1 MEQSGEAARDSS
13 PRPSAR
19 TIAVLGGAGGIGR
32 ALVRR
37 LQTKGDNVIVLD
49 TSAAMRRY
57 PPSVPAIPIDV
68 RSDTD
73 VAAAAERVRG
83 QAAGLDGMVC
93 ISGIL
98 GKKQLVKDL
107 DFAEFDEI
115 MRINLRGILLASKTF
130 MPLLERRD
138 MASLVIMSS
147 AIIGRTVAAYGAY
160 SMSKAGLV
168 ALTRQLAVEHAPRV
182 RVNAVAPAAVDT
194 AFSRG
199 GTGSDESGMQTDYDS
214 LLKLI
219 PLGRVASPDDIAGPI
234 DFLLGD
240 DSRYMTG
247 QVLWITGG
255 MVMPW

>member
-1 MEQSGEAARDSS
+1 MEQSGEAARDSGPRQS
-13 PRPSAR
+13 PR

-32 ALVRR
+32 AVVRR

-49 TSAAMRRY
+49 TPAAMRRY
-57 PPSVPAIPIDV
+57 PPSVSAIPIDI
-68 RSDTD
+68 RSDSD
-73 VAAAAERVRG
+73 VAAAAEQVRR

-98 GKKQLVKDL
+98 GKKQLIKDL

-115 MRINLRGILLASKTF
+115 IRINLRGLLLASKAF
-130 MPLLERRD
+130 MPLLENRD
-138 MASLVIMSS
+138 TASLVIMSS
-147 AIIGRTVAAYGAY
+147 AIIGRTIATYGAY

-168 ALTRQLAVEHAPRV
+168 ALTKQLAVEHAPHV

-199 GTGSDESGMQTDYDS
+199 GTGSDETGMQTDYES

-219 PLGRVASPDDIAGPI
+219 PLGRVATPDDIAGPI

-247 QVLWITGG
+247 QVLWVTGG

>member
-1 MEQSGEAARDSS
+1 MEQSGEAARDSGSRRS
-13 PRPSAR
+13 PR

-32 ALVRR
+32 AVVRR

-49 TSAAMRRY
+49 TPAAMRRY
-57 PPSVPAIPIDV
+57 PPSVSAIPIDI
-68 RSDTD
+68 RSDSE
-73 VAAAAERVRG
+73 VAAAAAQVCRQV
-83 QAAGLDGMVC
+83 AGLDGMVC

-98 GKKQLVKDL
+98 GKKQLIKDL

-115 MRINLRGILLASKTF
+115 IRINLRGLLLASKTF
-130 MPLLERRD
+130 MPLLENRET
-138 MASLVIMSS
+138 ASLVIMSS
-147 AIIGRTVAAYGAY
+147 AIIGRTIATYGAY

-168 ALTRQLAVEHAPRV
+168 ALTKQLAVEHAPRV
-182 RVNAVAPAAVDT
+182 RVNAVAPAIVDT

-199 GTGSDESGMQTDYDS
+199 GSGSDESGIQTDYDS

-219 PLGRVASPDDIAGPI
+219 PLGRVATPDDIAGPI

-255 MVMPW
+255 MVMPR